1 MKISTIGLD
10 IAKNVFQVHGVDEAG
25 AVVVRRQLRRS
36 RVLPFFEK
44 LPPCLVGI
52 EACATAHHW
61 SRELEALGHEVRLM
75 PAGYVKAYVK
85 RNKNDAADAEAIC
98 EAVTRPTMRFVATK
112 TKEQQSVLMAH
123 KARQLLVRQ
132 RTMLG
137 NAIRGH
143 MAEFG
148 ITARR
153 GREGL
158 YRLLGIVGDRS
169 DEQIPAFARQSLIA
183 LAEQYQRLQAEIA
196 DLERCLHAWHRKSET
211 SRRLAEIPGVGPLVA
226 TALTA
231 SVSDPSVFSS
241 GRGLAAWIG
250 LVPKEDS
257 TGGKRRLGP
266 ISKQG
271 NRYLRCLLVS
281 GAMSVIRSA
290 KKTGFK
296 KRPWLARLV
305 EQRPIRLAAVALAN
319 KIARIAWAR
328 LGDHEAWQAL
338 QGAGRLGRIG
348 LASGEGRRRTIWE
361 GQ

>member
-10 IAKNVFQVHGVDEAG
+10 IAKNVFQVHGVDDVGE
-25 AVVVRRQLRRS
+25 VVVVKQLRRGQ
-36 RVLPFFEK
+36 VLRFFEK

-52 EACATAHHW
+52 EACATSHHW
-61 SRELEALGHEVRLM
+61 SRELQGLGHEVRLM
-75 PAGYVKAYVK
+75 PATYVKAYVK

-112 TKEQQSVLMAH
+112 SREQQSVLMVH
-123 KARQLLVRQ
+123 KTRQLLVRQ
-132 RTMLG
+132 RTMLS

-143 MAEFG
+143 LAEFG
-148 ITARR
+148 ITARV

-158 YRLLGIVGDRS
+158 KKLFVIIDS
-169 DEQIPAFARQSLIA
+169 EDDEQVPTFAQLALVA
-183 LAEQYQRLQAEIA
+183 LAAQYRAILAAITS
-196 DLERCLHAWHRKSET
+196 LERRLHAWHRRNET

-231 SVSDPSVFSS
+231 SVTDPSVFSS
-241 GRGLAAWIG
+241 GRSMAAWIG
-250 LVPKEDS
+250 LVPKEVS

-271 NRYLRCLLVS
+271 NRYLRWLLVT
-281 GAMSVIRSA
+281 GAMAVIRHG

-305 EQRPIRLAAVALAN
+305 ENRPIKLAAVALAN
-319 KIARIAWAR
+319 KIARIAWVIMAR
-328 LGDHEAWQAL
+328 GERYKEPAL
-338 QGAGRLGRIG
+338 TA
-348 LASGEGRRRTIWE
+348 A
-361 GQ
+361 

>member
-1 MKISTIGLD
+1 MERITIGLD

-25 AVVVRRQLRRS
+25 EVVIRKQLRRS
-36 RVLPFFEK
+36 QVMGFFEK
-44 LPPCLVGI
+44 QPPCLVGI
-52 EACATAHHW
+52 EACATSHHW
-61 SRELEALGHEVRLM
+61 SRELQALDHEVRLM

-112 TKEQQSVLMAH
+112 TKEQQSVLMLH
-123 KARQLLVRQ
+123 KTRQLLVRQ
-132 RTMLG
+132 RTMLS
-137 NAIRGH
+137 NALRGH

-153 GREGL
+153 GRQGL
-158 YRLLGIVGDRS
+158 EKLLAIIDS
-169 DEQIPAFARQSLIA
+169 EDDEQISAFARLALITLA
-183 LAEQYQRLQAEIA
+183 KQYRVVLAEITV
-196 DLERCLHAWHRKSET
+196 LERSLHAWHRSNET

-231 SVSDPSVFSS
+231 SVTDPAVFSS
-241 GRGLAAWIG
+241 GRSMAAWIG

-271 NRYLRCLLVS
+271 NRYLRWLLVT
-281 GAMSVIRSA
+281 GAMAVIRYA

-305 EQRPIRLAAVALAN
+305 EHRPIKLAAVALAN
-319 KIARIAWAR
+319 KIARIAWVIMAR
-328 LGDHEAWQAL
+328 GERYKEPAL
-338 QGAGRLGRIG
+338 TA
-348 LASGEGRRRTIWE
+348 A
-361 GQ
+361 

>member
-10 IAKNVFQVHGVDEAG
+10 IAKNVFQVHGVDETG
-25 AVVVRRQLRRS
+25 AVIVARQLRRS
-36 RVLPFFEK
+36 QMLAFFDK
-44 LPPCLVGI
+44 LEPCLVGM
-52 EACATAHHW
+52 EACGTAHHW
-61 SRELEALGHEVRLM
+61 SRELQALGHEVRLM

-98 EAVTRPTMRFVATK
+98 EAVTRPTMRFVGTK
-112 TKEQQSVLMAH
+112 TKEQQSVLMLH
-123 KARQLLVRQ
+123 KSRQLLVRQ
-132 RTMLG
+132 RTMLS

-143 MAEFG
+143 LAEFG
-148 ITARR
+148 IIART

-158 YRLLGIVGDRS
+158 GKLLAIIHDQD
-169 DEQIPAFARQSLIA
+169 DEQIPAFARLALIA
-183 LAEQYQRLQAEIA
+183 LADQYQELQIEITK
-196 DLERCLHAWHRKSET
+196 LERGLHAWHRSNET

-231 SVSDPSVFSS
+231 SVTDPTVFSS
-241 GRGLAAWIG
+241 GRSLAAWIG

-271 NRYLRCLLVS
+271 NRYLRWMLVT
-281 GAMSVIRSA
+281 GAMAVIRHD

-305 EQRPIRLAAVALAN
+305 EHRPIKLAAVALAN
-319 KIARIAWAR
+319 KIARVAWVIMAR
-328 LGDHEAWQAL
+328 GERYKEQAV
-338 QGAGRLGRIG
+338 
-348 LASGEGRRRTIWE
+348 LAA
-361 GQ
+361 

>member
-10 IAKNVFQVHGVDEAG
+10 IAKNVFQAHGVDGCGE
-25 AVVVRRQLRRS
+25 VVIRKRLRRS
-36 RVLPFFEK
+36 QVIPFFMK
-44 LPPCLVGI
+44 LPACLIGI

-61 SRELEALGHEVRLM
+61 SRELQALGHEVRLM
-75 PAGYVKAYVK
+75 PASYVKAYVK

-98 EAVTRPTMRFVATK
+98 EAVRRPTMRFVATK
-112 TKEQQSVLMAH
+112 TKEQQSVLMIH
-123 KARQLLVRQ
+123 KARQLFVRQ

-158 YRLLGIVGDRS
+158 YQLLEIARDQD
-169 DEQIPAFARQSLIA
+169 DEQIPAFARLSLIA
-183 LAEQYQRLQAEIA
+183 LADQYQVVQAEIVA
-196 DLERCLHAWHRKSET
+196 LERCLYVWHRSHET

-231 SVSDPSVFSS
+231 SVTDPTVFSS
-241 GRGLAAWIG
+241 GRSLAAWIG

-257 TGGKRRLGP
+257 TGGRRRLGP

-271 NRYLRCLLVS
+271 NRYLRWLLVS
-281 GAMSVIRSA
+281 GAMAVIRYA

-305 EQRPIRLAAVALAN
+305 EHRPIKLAAVALAN
-319 KIARIAWAR
+319 KIARIAWVIMAR
-328 LGDHEAWQAL
+328 
-338 QGAGRLGRIG
+338 
-348 LASGEGRRRTIWE
+348 GERYQE
-361 GQ
+361 PVAMAV

>member
-10 IAKNVFQVHGVDEAG
+10 IAKNVFQVHGVDETG
-25 AVVVRRQLRRS
+25 AVIIARQLRRS
-36 RVLPFFEK
+36 QVLAFFEK
-44 LPPCLVGI
+44 LTPCLVGI
-52 EACATAHHW
+52 EACGTAHHW
-61 SRELEALGHEVRLM
+61 SRELQALGHAVRLM

-98 EAVTRPTMRFVATK
+98 EAVTRPTMRFVGTK
-112 TKEQQSVLMAH
+112 NKEQQSVLMLH
-123 KARQLLVRQ
+123 KTRQLLVRQ
-132 RTMLG
+132 RTMVS
-137 NAIRGH
+137 NAMRGH
-143 MAEFG
+143 LAEFG
-148 ITARR
+148 IVARR

-158 YRLLGIVGDRS
+158 GKLLAIIHDQE
-169 DEQIPAFARQSLIA
+169 DEQIPTFARLALIA
-183 LAEQYQRLQAEIA
+183 LAKQYQEVQIEVAK
-196 DLERCLHAWHRKSET
+196 LERCLQAWHRSNET

-231 SVSDPSVFSS
+231 SVTDPTVFSS

-271 NRYLRCLLVS
+271 NRYLRWMLVT
-281 GAMSVIRSA
+281 GAMAVIRYD

-305 EQRPIRLAAVALAN
+305 EHRPIKVAAVALAN
-319 KIARIAWAR
+319 KIARIAWVLMAR
-328 LGDHEAWQAL
+328 GERYKEQAVL
-338 QGAGRLGRIG
+338 TA
-348 LASGEGRRRTIWE
+348 
-361 GQ
+361 

>member
-25 AVVVRRQLRRS
+25 EVVVRKQLRRS
-36 RVLPFFEK
+36 RVLAFFEK
-44 LPPCLVGI
+44 QPPCLVGI
-52 EACATAHHW
+52 EACGTSHHW
-61 SRELEALGHEVRLM
+61 SRELQALGHEVRLM

-112 TKEQQSVLMAH
+112 TKEQQSVLMLH
-123 KARQLLVRQ
+123 KTRQLLVRQ

-158 YRLLGIVGDRS
+158 GKLLAIAHDQD
-169 DEQIPAFARQSLIA
+169 DEQVPSFARQALIA
-183 LAEQYQRLQAEIA
+183 LAGQYQAVQAEIVA
-196 DLERCLHAWHRKSET
+196 LERPLHAWHRSNET

-231 SVSDPSVFSS
+231 SVTDPTAFSS
-241 GRGLAAWIG
+241 GRSLAAWIG
-250 LVPKEDS
+250 LVPKEVS
-257 TGGKRRLGP
+257 TGGKSRLGP

-271 NRYLRCLLVS
+271 NRYLRWMLVT
-281 GAMSVIRSA
+281 GAMAVIRYA

-305 EQRPIRLAAVALAN
+305 EHRPIKLAAVALAN
-319 KIARIAWAR
+319 KIARIAWVIMAR
-328 LGDHEAWQAL
+328 GE
-338 QGAGRLGRIG
+338 RYKEPVV
-348 LASGEGRRRTIWE
+348 LAT
-361 GQ
+361 

>member
-10 IAKNVFQVHGVDEAG
+10 VAKNVFQVHGIDEVG
-25 AVVVRRQLRRS
+25 TVVIQRQLRRS
-36 RVLPFFEK
+36 QLLAFFEK

-61 SRELEALGHEVRLM
+61 SRELQALGHEVRLM

-98 EAVTRPTMRFVATK
+98 EAVTRPTMRFVGTK
-112 TKEQQSVLMAH
+112 SKEQQSVLMLH
-123 KARQLLVRQ
+123 KTRQLFVRQ
-132 RTMLG
+132 RTMLS

-148 ITARR
+148 ISAQR

-158 YRLLGIVGDRS
+158 GKLLAIIHDQ
-169 DEQIPAFARQSLIA
+169 DDDQIPAVARLALVA
-183 LAEQYQRLQAEIA
+183 LADQYEAMQIEVGR
-196 DLERCLHAWHRKSET
+196 LERCLLVWHRSNET

-226 TALTA
+226 TALTT
-231 SVSDPSVFSS
+231 SVTDPTVFSS

-257 TGGKRRLGP
+257 TGGRRRLGP

-271 NRYLRCLLVS
+271 NRYLRWMLVT
-281 GAMSVIRSA
+281 GAMAVIRYE

-305 EQRPIRLAAVALAN
+305 EQRPIKLAAVALAN
-319 KIARIAWAR
+319 KIARIAWVIMAR
-328 LGDHEAWQAL
+328 GQRYKEQA
-338 QGAGRLGRIG
+338 A
-348 LASGEGRRRTIWE
+348 LAA
-361 GQ
+361 